1 MAILTEDMKALLA
14 GRQVYVGTASP
25 EGKPSIA
32 MKGSSQM
39 MDDEH
44 ITFFELAGGRT
55 WQNIQ
60 KNPQVAIVVAD
71 WSKMKGYRFEGR
83 VVENITSGPLYD
95 EAKKLADL
103 MKIPVPPKAAVKVKI
118 EEIYNLGKGGMKV
131 T

>member
-1 MAILTEDMKALLA
+1 MAKLIDDMKALLA
-14 GRQVYVGTASP
+14 GRQVFVGTA
-25 EGKPSIA
+25 GADGRPSIA
-32 MKGSSQM
+32 MKGSSQL

-71 WSKMKGYRFEGR
+71 WGKMKGYRFEGK
-83 VVENITSGPLYD
+83 VEENITSGPLYD
-95 EAKKLADL
+95 EAKKLAEL

-131 T
+131 S

>member
-1 MAILTEDMKALLA
+1 MAKLTEEMKALLA
-14 GRQVYVGTASP
+14 GMQVYVGTASA

-32 MKGSSQM
+32 MKGSSKVV
-39 MDDEH
+39 DDEH

-71 WSKMKGYRFEGR
+71 WGKMKGYRFEGK
-83 VVENITSGPLYD
+83 VVEKITSGPLYD
-95 EAKKLADL
+95 EAKKLAEL

-131 T
+131 S